1 VERVTEVSDRLRT
14 AREHAGLTIEEISA
28 STKISAGALRAI
40 ERGDFAKLPG
50 EFYIRAFL
58 RTYARELGLSPD
70 AVVGEY
76 DASQRPAQA
85 LAPDRPEHHPH
96 TVTRRQPA
104 VMRGVALP
112 APWPRFMA
120 LAGNAVV
127 VVTLVVILAV
137 VFVRS
142 HSAARAP
149 EPGAVG
155 TRGDTAAVPAPAPTS
170 AAAAPEVRAERLVM
184 EIQAAAPT
192 WVTGAAD
199 GRRVIY
205 RLLAPGE
212 RVTVDARDELS
223 FRVGN
228 ASAFTYSING
238 APGKPVGGPGEVREF
253 QITRDNYRTFR
264 R

>member
-1 VERVTEVSDRLRT
+1 VTEVSERLRT
-14 AREHAGLTIEEISA
+14 AREQAGLTIEEISA
-28 STKISAGALRAI
+28 STKIGAGALRAI

-50 EFYIRAFL
+50 DFYIRAFL

-76 DASQRPAQA
+76 DSSHKPAQV
-85 LAPDRPEHHPH
+85 PESGRAEHNTEPG
-96 TVTRRQPA
+96 TRREPYA
-104 VMRGVALP
+104 NRALALP
-112 APWPRFMA
+112 APWPRMMA
-120 LAGNAVV
+120 LAGNAAVV
-127 VVTLVVILAV
+127 IALVVILLV

-142 HSAARAP
+142 RSAATRP
-149 EPGAVG
+149 QEPGSVG
-155 TRGDTAAVPAPAPTS
+155 TSGNAASVPAPATTS
-170 AAAAPEVRAERLVM
+170 PAGTREAAAEKLVI
-184 EIQAAAPT
+184 EIEAAAPT

-205 RLLAPGE
+205 RLLAPGD
-212 RVTVDARDELS
+212 RVTLDARDELS

-238 APGKPVGGPGEVREF
+238 VPGKPVGGPGEVREF